1 MRKLTVVIAVAAL
14 IASCKKEAKKDEQL
28 KEVTEMVVEEVK
40 TPNYKEVALKAQDA
54 FFKDYNADGIKKY
67 FTEDYIQHNPHVPT
81 GREPVLGFLEP
92 LKNAGTTSTTHRIL
106 QDGDFIV
113 LHNSYDNAEAFGGKE
128 MVAFDVW
135 RMEDGKVAEH
145 WDNLTPKVAQ
155 TASGRSQVDGP
166 TEVTDLDKTDANKEL
181 VKKFVDDVLFGKAPE
196 KITEYVST
204 EQYDQHNPLVKDGL
218 DGLNEA
224 ITYLTSQNNMFIYK
238 KVHKVLGEGNFVLT
252 MSEGEWGGKPQAFY
266 DLFRVKDG
274 KIVEHWD
281 VIQEIPE
288 KMAHENGKF

>member
-1 MRKLTVVIAVAAL
+1 
-14 IASCKKEAKKDEQL
+14 
-28 KEVTEMVVEEVK
+28 MVVEEVK